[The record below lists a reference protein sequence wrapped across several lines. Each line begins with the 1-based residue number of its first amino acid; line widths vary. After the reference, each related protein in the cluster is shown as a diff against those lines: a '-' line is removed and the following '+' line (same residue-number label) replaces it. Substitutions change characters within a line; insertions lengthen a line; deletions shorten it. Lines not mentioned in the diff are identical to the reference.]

1 MITNEQIIFILV
13 VILYIIIAVIVYNI
27 YYRLTKHTRKNYII
41 PAQYDLEV
49 MLISI
54 TWGGFL
60 LISPVLLLICGINK
74 IINIVWKQ

>member
-1 MITNEQIIFILV
+1 MITNEQIVFILGIV
-13 VILYIIIAVIVYNI
+13 LYVIIVVIVYNV
-27 YYRLTKHTRKNYII
+27 YYRFTKHTREEYII

-49 MLISI
+49 ILISI

-60 LISPVLLLICGINK
+60 LISPVLLLIWGINK